1 MKLHYLPIA
10 GIIALTVAAC
20 TPDRGKALSDYSNPT
35 AGDSLLYYYAQIRA
49 DEYWADARTDTSLR
63 STEERRNYLDGVLAG
78 IKAIRMGEKNS
89 TYNHGVRVGARMAM
103 KIIEIEELYHIDLDD
118 DILIGSFTRGL
129 EDSTN
134 EIPEAECQR
143 QYFRLV
149 GNLKEKHR
157 TDVCKKAQN
166 DLIAVARKENLSKI
180 SNNLYYRIEKQG
192 TGPKAK
198 AGDAIF
204 IAVDYRL
211 SDDGDLGMPET
222 ERIIIGTNGV
232 PKVLDSAYTRL
243 NKGATAVFATTA
255 QAVFGSRTDIMD
267 LTPDDILLI
276 TITLNDIIPP
286 GGQNF

>member
-157 TDVCKKAQN
+157 TDVCKKPRTTS
-166 DLIAVARKENLSKI
+166 LPWPVRKI
-180 SNNLYYRIEKQG
+180 SRKSRTI
-192 TGPKAK
+192 
-198 AGDAIF
+198 
-204 IAVDYRL
+204 
-211 SDDGDLGMPET
+211 S
-222 ERIIIGTNGV
+222 
-232 PKVLDSAYTRL
+232 
-243 NKGATAVFATTA
+243 TTA
-255 QAVFGSRTDIMD
+255 SRSKAPVRRPRPAMR
-267 LTPDDILLI
+267 
-276 TITLNDIIPP
+276 
-286 GGQNF
+286 FS